1 MTTKQALDIYNKF
14 KVSSHLESDLRWRED
29 VDKAVLAIQEIG
41 TELEEMGARLQSR
54 QVIATIIYFAE
65 NQSK

>member
-14 KVSSHLESDLRWRED
+14 KVSNHLESDLRWFENVGR
-29 VDKAVLAIQEIG
+29 AVAAIQNIG
-41 TELEEMGARLQSR
+41 TELEEIGAKLQSR

-65 NQSK
+65 TKS